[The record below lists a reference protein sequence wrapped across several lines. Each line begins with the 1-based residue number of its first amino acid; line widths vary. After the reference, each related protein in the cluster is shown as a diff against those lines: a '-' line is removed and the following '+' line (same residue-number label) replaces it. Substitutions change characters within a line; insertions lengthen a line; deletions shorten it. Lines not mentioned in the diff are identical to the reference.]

1 MKLFSIFL
9 SLLLFSSS
17 LFVEVIG
24 SPSRQD
30 ESTPTRFKYARRG
43 VSTSSQ
49 ESNSISLSPSSSS
62 SINDTS
68 SFSPIPTSTSSID
81 TSGGVNTGDLNSK
94 SSSSIG
100 FSSANSTNT
109 TLVSSTISSAL
120 NATATST
127 TLNTTASTTASPLAP
142 LPANGTDQVIVVLQ
156 LAFILETL
164 EFEFYETG
172 LEKFGIK
179 EFVSIGYSPE
189 QASIII
195 EELQLVVLNEQNHV
209 AIIEETILALGAQPF
224 KGCGF
229 ALEGAFVDPIAFI
242 START
247 LEAVGISA
255 YAGAAHLVSDP
266 QLLTAVATILPIE
279 SRHSAL
285 LNTLSGG
292 TLGPQSFEIALDVG
306 SVLALSGGF
315 LKNCSPADL
324 GLVANEPLG
333 IVEAQFGSTFFTTGS
348 LLVFAVSIEIDIT
361 VLFCQMIVGGSPAAL
376 VLPANA
382 CAVPAGIDGP
392 VAVYLTNSSTPL
404 ASNIII
410 QAKAQI
416 VAGPGIIFVDSRT
429 TLFASLFVP
438 PLIDTPL
445 YSVDMGGYWV
455 EKRKGVHEPKL
466 VKTGSR
472 HYPNSTSHSSQIMNR
487 RNKISLSPGG
497 GGGQSDQRRSRSVP
511 DSLLHHQGVYRRSDD
526 WVEDD

>member
-9 SLLLFSSS
+9 SLLLLLSST
-17 LFVEVIG
+17 FVTVAG

-30 ESTPTRFKYARRG
+30 QSTPTRFKLARRG
-43 VSTSSQ
+43 VSSQ
-49 ESNSISLSPSSSS
+49 ESSSISPSSSL
-62 SINDTS
+62 INDTS
-68 SFSPIPTSTSSID
+68 SYSTSPTSISSVLPSGGANTESLNPASASSSID
-81 TSGGVNTGDLNSK
+81 
-94 SSSSIG
+94 
-100 FSSANSTNT
+100 FSSANPTNST
-109 TLVSSTISSAL
+109 LASSTFSAGLNASTTSTIL
-120 NATATST
+120 NATSTST
-127 TLNTTASTTASPLAP
+127 VAATPFPPSSPA
-142 LPANGTDQVIVVLQ
+142 ANGTDQVIIVLQ

-164 EFEFYETG
+164 EFEFYKTG

-179 EFVSIGYSPE
+179 EFVSVGYSPE

-195 EELQLVVLNEQNHV
+195 EELQLVVINEQNHV

-229 ALEGAFVDPIAFI
+229 ALDAALVDPIVFI

-333 IVEAQFGSTFFTTGS
+333 IIEAQFGSTFFTTGS
-348 LLVFAVSIEIDIT
+348 QLIFAVSIEIDIAA
-361 VLFCQMIVGGSPAAL
+361 LFCQMIVGGSPAAL

-429 TLFASLFVP
+429 TFFASLFVP

-445 YSVDMGGYWV
+445 YSVDMGGYWI
-455 EKRKGVHEPKL
+455 EKRKGVENPKL

-472 HYPNSTSHSSQIMNR
+472 HYPNSTSHSSQTMHR
-487 RNKISLSPGG
+487 RNKISLSQGG
-497 GGGQSDQRRSRSVP
+497 GGRSDQRRSRSVP
-511 DSLLHHQGVYRRSDD
+511 DSLQQNQGLYRRSDE